1 MPKYPLIDELVTDR
15 GMVRLSRPVRGVVQT
30 VVTGYATNAM
40 ADKIIAWVD
49 RAIAD
54 GERPSVFHDWDGATG
69 YDPAVRPKFAA
80 WYARIRHDVESVH
93 VFTRSRVVS
102 MGVALVSIAMNN
114 AIVAYRERAPFEAA
128 LAVAMRRSR

>member
-1 MPKYPLIDELVTDR
+1 MPKYPLIDELVTER

-30 VVTGYATNAM
+30 VVTGYATTAM

-69 YDPAVRPKFAA
+69 YDPAVRPKFAT
-80 WYARIRHDVESVH
+80 WYARIRRDVESVH

-102 MGVALVSIAMNN
+102 MGVTLVSIAMNN
-114 AIVAYRERAPFEAA
+114 AIVAYRERGPFEAA